1 MGASSRPWATPA
13 VPPASLLLVRFGAIF
28 VLPVL
33 VDLAAFLGVAV
44 GAAGTSGVVGRSLVE
59 GGARLS

>member
-1 MGASSRPWATPA
+1 LLLGRAP
-13 VPPASLLLVRFGAIF
+13 VPLLTVTLVLLVRFGAFF